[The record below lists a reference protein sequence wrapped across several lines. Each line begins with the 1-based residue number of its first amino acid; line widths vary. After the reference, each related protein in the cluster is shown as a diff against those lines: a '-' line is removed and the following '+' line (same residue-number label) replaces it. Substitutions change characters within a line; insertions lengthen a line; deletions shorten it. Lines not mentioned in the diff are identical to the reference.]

1 MKRFLI
7 SIIFLFLN
15 PRLYANDLPK
25 EIYGSYQ
32 FHSTAGRN
40 VIGVLTITKDYVA
53 YGNNYNGFCIDS
65 YKIERL
71 PDNKNY
77 PKNPKNPKKQ
87 SKFSRDN
94 IFYQTYKLI
103 MDNPSECDHI
113 LQISIEHFIEEPIET
128 NTKFFLNTPKDV
140 EHIVLVTYKD
150 GKFIGWMPMG
160 YKVKE

>member
-1 MKRFLI
+1 MKNLLI

-71 PDNKNY
+71 PDNRNY
-77 PKNPKNPKKQ
+77 PNKQ

-113 LQISIEHFIEEPIET
+113 LQISIKHFIEDPIAI

-140 EHIVLVTYKD
+140 EHIFLVTYKD
-150 GKFIGWMPMG
+150 GKAIGWMPMG
-160 YKVKE
+160 YKVKEWF

>member
-53 YGNNYNGFCIDS
+53 YGKNYNGFCIDS

-71 PDNKNY
+71 PDNRNY
-77 PKNPKNPKKQ
+77 PNKQ

-103 MDNPSECDHI
+103 MDNPSECDDI
-113 LQISIEHFIEEPIET
+113 LQISIEHFIKDPIE
-128 NTKFFLNTPKDV
+128 NNAKIFLDTPEDV

-150 GKFIGWMPMG
+150 GKFTGWMPMG

>member
-1 MKRFLI
+1 MKRLLI

-40 VIGVLTITKDYVA
+40 VIGVLTITKDYVS

-71 PDNKNY
+71 PDNRNY
-77 PKNPKNPKKQ
+77 PKKQ

-113 LQISIEHFIEEPIET
+113 LQISIQHFIEDPIET

-150 GKFIGWMPMG
+150 GKFTGWMPMG

>member
-1 MKRFLI
+1 MKRLLI

-32 FHSTAGRN
+32 FQSTAGRN
-40 VIGVLTITKDYVA
+40 VIGVLTITKDYVS
-53 YGNNYNGFCIDS
+53 YGKNYNRFCIDS
-65 YKIERL
+65 YKIERF
-71 PDNKNY
+71 PDNRNF
-77 PKNPKNPKKQ
+77 PNNQ

-113 LQISIEHFIEEPIET
+113 LQISIQHFIEDPIET

-150 GKFIGWMPMG
+150 GKFTGWMPMG